1 MGGGMIGKFVYFWIF
16 LMGGL
21 IVAKLFGV
29 ADTASNMITLSIAL
43 ALVFIVWNVLRAKA
57 QKNAA
62 AKKVASSSKTGT
74 RNKKKKKKR

>member
-1 MGGGMIGKFVYFWIF
+1 MGGGMIGKFVYFWMF

-21 IVAKLFGV
+21 IVAKFFGI

-43 ALVFIVWNVLRAKA
+43 AFVFVMWNVLRAKS

-62 AKKVASSSKTGT
+62 AKKAAAAPKTGS